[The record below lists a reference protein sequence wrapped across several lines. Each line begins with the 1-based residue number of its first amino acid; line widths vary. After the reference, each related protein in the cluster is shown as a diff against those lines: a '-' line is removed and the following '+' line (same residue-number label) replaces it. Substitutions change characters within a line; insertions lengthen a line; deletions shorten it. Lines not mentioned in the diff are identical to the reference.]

1 MAFDFSKK
9 IIWLV
14 EAFNKANVPYAI
26 GGALA
31 LGYYAPEPRATQDI
45 DINIFIPSGDAEKI
59 FKILRN
65 HISVSSAQLAK
76 LSREDQVRLFWDHVP
91 VDLFFLSVLLH
102 ELMGT
107 RVVPVRFASAKMQ
120 ILSVTDL
127 VICKAI
133 FARSKD
139 WVDIEA
145 VLSHPDLDK
154 TEVTRWVQ
162 EICGERSRQL
172 KKWKLL
178 SKKKFDNR
186 SEFELPTIKEISEK
200 TKRH

>member
-14 EAFNKANVPYAI
+14 EALNKADVPYAV

-31 LGYYAPEPRATQDI
+31 LGYYVQEPRATHDI
-45 DINIFIPSGDAEKI
+45 DINIFSPSGDAEKI
-59 FKILRN
+59 FKIFGN
-65 HISVSSAQLAK
+65 HISVSREQLAK
-76 LSREDQVRLFWDHVP
+76 LSREDQVRLYWDDVP
-91 VDLFFLSVLLH
+91 VDLFFLNVPLH
-102 ELMGT
+102 ELMSK
-107 RVVPVRFASAKMQ
+107 RVVPVRFATANMQ

-145 VLSHPDLDK
+145 VLAHSDLDK
-154 TEVTRWVQ
+154 TEVTKWVG
-162 EICGERSRQL
+162 EICGEGSRQM
-172 KKWKLL
+172 KKWRSL
-178 SKKKFDNR
+178 SKKKLDGR
-186 SEFELPTIKEISEK
+186 TEFELPTIKEISEK
-200 TKRH
+200 TKRS